1 MQHQRD
7 AERVVELGEAL
18 EVDMGLAFVGAVLG
32 ADGNR
37 QRVDASRTYQL
48 LSGGNLG
55 PGVSWSEADGK
66 TQVLLVGANVAF

>member
-1 MQHQRD
+1 VKLFS
-7 AERVVELGEAL
+7 EVVLVEGYVPLN
-18 EVDMGLAFVGAVLG
+18 F
-32 ADGNR
+32 
-37 QRVDASRTYQL
+37 